1 LFARAGP
8 EREKE
13 HCGVV
18 LIFATTGKAAL
29 LESRK
34 DQDLT
39 ITDLMKELSEIESSE
54 WVDKTVG
61 YEVQE

>member
-1 LFARAGP
+1 M
-8 EREKE
+8 
-13 HCGVV
+13 